1 MNPRSNNVV
10 VIPAHRIAEAD
21 ARVFAREIRD
31 RHVHD
36 EAGFCRWDGMAH
48 PCPDRE
54 AADELL
60 YGKAAS

>member
-1 MNPRSNNVV
+1 MSANSNNVV

-21 ARVFAREIRD
+21 ARAFAREIHD

-36 EAGFCRWDGMAH
+36 EAGFCRWDGMVS
-48 PCPDRE
+48 PCPDRQ